1 MLALTP
7 TARIADEMGRRKT
20 RPTKIAFS
28 PASFA
33 RTWRHTWWARM
44 APGLW
49 AIDTTTVKPD
59 PAVLNNPVDLG
70 TGSLNVVGS
79 IYADVLGLLPLDSS
93 WTGVRHSQK
102 TFQDLYGSVVSTSV
116 DEYDL
121 VQRINARGAFLA
133 SKAAFR
139 GCGRDRTGLFSSGAR
154 VPATRGGL
162 CRQ

>member
-1 MLALTP
+1 
-7 TARIADEMGRRKT
+7 
-20 RPTKIAFS
+20 
-28 PASFA
+28 
-33 RTWRHTWWARM
+33 M

-70 TGSLNVVGS
+70 AGSLNVVGS

-102 TFQDLYGSVVSTSV
+102 TFQNLYGSVVGTSV

-121 VQRINARGAFLA
+121 VQRINARGVFLA
-133 SKAAFR
+133 SKAAF
-139 GCGRDRTGLFSSGAR
+139 
-154 VPATRGGL
+154 
-162 CRQ
+162 Q